1 MNKLKKDA
9 NKRFQKPLMP
19 QKTSEVMY
27 VPIPLTQF
35 PVALHGHGHG
45 HGQSQGAES
54 GLGLG
59 LGLDL
64 KPLPM
69 HFQPL
74 SFGQVSP
81 FQQGALGSGGQQMS
95 MMPHQPS
102 SGTTYFICAGKG
114 SSSSNNIINGNG
126 NGNGTVMDG
135 SRMFFQMQPSAFKP
149 ALQNAGYS
157 YPNLPQQM
165 HPSFAA
171 DSSSSFP
178 AASSASVSAQP
189 QQQQQ
194 QQSSADQGPGS
205 GSGSGSV
212 AGAQSRID
220 RHPPP
225 SSSSEPGRS
234 GWARRG

>member
-1 MNKLKKDA
+1 
-9 NKRFQKPLMP
+9 MP

-35 PVALHGHGHG
+35 PVTLHGHGHG

-114 SSSSNNIINGNG
+114 SSSSNSIINSNGNG
-126 NGNGTVMDG
+126 NVMDG

-178 AASSASVSAQP
+178 AASSVSVSAP
-189 QQQQQ
+189 PQQ
-194 QQSSADQGPGS
+194 QQSSADQGPGSGS

-225 SSSSEPGRS
+225 SSSSELGR
-234 GWARRG
+234 

>member
-1 MNKLKKDA
+1 
-9 NKRFQKPLMP
+9 
-19 QKTSEVMY
+19 MY

-54 GLGLG
+54 GLGM
-59 LGLDL
+59 GLDL

-74 SFGQVSP
+74 SFGQVPP
-81 FQQGALGSGGQQMS
+81 FQQGSLGSGGQQMS

-114 SSSSNNIINGNG
+114 SSSSNSNINSNGNG
-126 NGNGTVMDG
+126 NGNGNVMDG

-178 AASSASVSAQP
+178 AASSVSVSAPQQQ

-212 AGAQSRID
+212 AGAQSRTD

-225 SSSSEPGRS
+225 SSSSEPGR
-234 GWARRG
+234 